1 MKSQI
6 PMNRKLRSLIIGIT
20 NYMKSQTLMNR
31 KLRSLIIGI
40 TNAGR
45 SQTPIFFSNL
55 TLEEL
60 QIRPKDN
67 ALIQTPFWAL
77 NSKIQK
83 KKKFAENIFFR
94 QNFVKFFEQKLHIKF
109 LGTFFSRKIRF
120 GFEF

>member
-45 SQTPIFFSNL
+45 SQTPIFFFKL
-55 TLEEL
+55 DPRGITDPT
-60 QIRPKDN
+60 QGQRPNTD
-67 ALIQTPFWAL
+67 T
-77 NSKIQK
+77 
-83 KKKFAENIFFR
+83 
-94 QNFVKFFEQKLHIKF
+94 F
-109 LGTFFSRKIRF
+109 LGTKFENSKKKILRKIFFSTKF
-120 GFEF
+120 C